1 MIEAS
6 HEMWAVR
13 GTPHF
18 TNLGGSVPVDKERGT
33 TTNLDM
39 DRPQQYEIRIR
50 GHLDERW
57 SDWFGGM
64 TVTLDDSGDTLLTGP
79 VVDQAA
85 LYGLLRKV
93 RDVGMSLYSV
103 NPLGLYAG
111 SQE

>member
-6 HEMWAVR
+6 HELPTFC

-18 TNLGGSVPVDKERGT
+18 ADLGGAVPVDKERGK

-39 DRPQQYEIRIR
+39 DRVTQYEIRIR
-50 GHLDERW
+50 GHLDDRW

-64 TVTLDDSGDTLLTGP
+64 TITLNDSGDTLLTGP
-79 VVDQAA
+79 VIDQAA

-93 RDVGMSLYSV
+93 RDTGLSLYSV
-103 NPLGLYAG
+103 NPIEPGD
-111 SQE
+111 